1 MSLSKLIYLKKNLK
15 DLLNNFFYL
24 SLKND
29 TLDSNLKNKED
40 IVKREAILNYQYFA
54 WSSFMCMLLVSNK
67 GKNNFPLS

>member
-1 MSLSKLIYLKKNLK
+1 MMSLSKLIYLKKNLK

-40 IVKREAILNYQYFA
+40 IVKRETILNCQNFA
-54 WSSFMCMLLVSNK
+54 WSSFMCML
-67 GKNNFPLS
+67 GLSQQ

>member
-1 MSLSKLIYLKKNLK
+1 MMSLSKLIYLKKNLK

-40 IVKREAILNYQYFA
+40 IVKRETILNCQNFA
-54 WSSFMCMLLVSNK
+54 WSSFMCMLR
-67 GKNNFPLS
+67 LSQQ